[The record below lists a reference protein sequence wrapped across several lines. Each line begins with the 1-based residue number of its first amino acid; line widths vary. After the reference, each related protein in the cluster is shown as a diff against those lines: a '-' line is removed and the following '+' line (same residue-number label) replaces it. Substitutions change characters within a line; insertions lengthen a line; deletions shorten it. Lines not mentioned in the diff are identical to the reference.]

1 MFKNKLKTLIISSLI
16 TVLPIF
22 IGFILWP
29 MLPEMLPIHWGPSG
43 ADSFLNKTAAILLL
57 PLILLALQWIM
68 ALITVKLQKESEQN
82 EKVIKV
88 SLYIIPVLSIFVS
101 GITFLFG
108 LDFNI
113 TPLLP
118 AIISIPLG
126 LLMIVL
132 GNVLP
137 KASQNKYFG
146 IKMPSTFSSEKNWNA
161 THRFGGKVWF
171 ICGILLLF
179 CSLVPMK
186 YVAYPLLAV
195 FIAAMALPIIYSLNF
210 KKKHPEDTATK
221 VKVSKKETK
230 IAIIILSVILIVTF
244 TIVGFL
250 TFTGSVSTTF
260 DETSFTVDA
269 SLFSPLTVNY
279 DDIENVE
286 FLENS
291 TAGNRIYGVGGA
303 KILAGN
309 FKNEEFG
316 KYTRYSYTGQTSVV
330 AITDKTGN
338 ILVIT
343 GKNAA
348 ETKALYNKLLE
359 VLNESN

>member
-1 MFKNKLKTLIISSLI
+1 MFKKHLKTLIISSLI

-29 MLPEMLPIHWGPSG
+29 MLPEMLPVHWGPVG
-43 ADSFLNKTAAILLL
+43 ADSFLNKTAAILFL
-57 PLILLALQWIM
+57 PLVLLALQWIM
-68 ALITVKLQKESEQN
+68 ALITVKLERESKQN

-88 SLYIIPVLSIFVS
+88 SLYIVPALSVFVS

-113 TPLLP
+113 APLIP

-132 GNVLP
+132 GNILP
-137 KASQNKYFG
+137 KAEQNKYFG

-161 THRFGGKVWF
+161 THRFGGKVWV
-171 ICGILLLF
+171 ICGILLLL
-179 CSLVPMK
+179 CCLVPMK
-186 YVAYPLLAV
+186 YVFYPLFAIL
-195 FIAAMALPIIYSLNF
+195 IAAITLPIIYSLNF

-221 VKVSKKETK
+221 VNFSKKETK
-230 IAIIILSVILIVTF
+230 IVLIILAVVLIVTF
-244 TIVGFL
+244 TFVGIL

-260 DETSFTVDA
+260 NETSFTVDA
-269 SLFSPLTVNY
+269 SLCSPLTVNY
-279 DDIENVE
+279 DDIEKVE

-291 TAGNRIYGVGGA
+291 TAGNRLYGVGSA
-303 KILAGN
+303 KILAGT

-330 AITDKTGN
+330 AITSTDNN

-343 GKNAA
+343 GKNAD

-359 VLNESN
+359 VLNEGN